1 MPAATPAAAAQAA
14 AEAIEA
20 VDAEVGGTVTTDGVL
35 VVNHANGTAWFTITA
50 LPGGERFRVTVAR
63 EIAELPRST
72 PPTPRAAP
80 LAASAASSSETIT
93 NRTDKT

>member
-35 VVNHANGTAWFTITA
+35 VVNHANGTAWFTITV

-63 EIAELPRST
+63 EIAELP
-72 PPTPRAAP
+72 PFHAAHTAGGP
-80 LAASAASSSETIT
+80 AGCIRCQLI
-93 NRTDKT
+93 RDDH